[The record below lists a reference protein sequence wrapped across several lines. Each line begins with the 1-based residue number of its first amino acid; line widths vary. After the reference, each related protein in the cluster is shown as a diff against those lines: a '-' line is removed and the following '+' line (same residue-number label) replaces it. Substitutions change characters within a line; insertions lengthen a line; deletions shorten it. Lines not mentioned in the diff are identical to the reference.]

1 MMEVFAGFLTHTD
14 HHIGRLLDFLKQIGE
29 FDNTLIMVLSDNG
42 ASSEGGPTGSVNENL
57 FFNNVPESLEDNLKG
72 IDQLGGPTSYNHYA
86 WGWTWAGNTP
96 FRRWKRE
103 TYRGGTS
110 DPFIVHWP
118 KGLKAKGEVRTQYAH
133 AIDMVP
139 TVLELL
145 ELDPPT
151 SIRGV
156 TQSPIEGHSFAHALH
171 NAKATSKHVTQ
182 YFEMMGHR
190 SLYHDGWRAVCP
202 WPGPSFA
209 EAGEIGC
216 ELDIFDEARANGRLY
231 NYLPKMRRGVVNAVI
246 FSPMNKLTFEPDL
259 LIFLATVS
267 QAEIVLR
274 AMDYLSGGL
283 RESKTTGVFGCS
295 WLFTYPF
302 QTGKINYTV
311 TGLAFGMK
319 AKKVFPEGQILFSIP
334 YDRIP
339 ILIRNM
345 NDMIF
350 ELPSY
355 QESVEA
361 FKKRE
366 SRIIRK
372 LSEEAEA
379 TGQED

>member
-1 MMEVFAGFLTHTD
+1 MKPLKQDLSVFNKLNLANKPIGVKFLYRKPD
-14 HHIGRLLDFLKQIGE
+14 GIKRIGRPMAICEMLREAQS
-29 FDNTLIMVLSDNG
+29 SDSPFYIT
-42 ASSEGGPTGSVNENL
+42 AEDEDCFGSVT
-57 FFNNVPESLEDNLKG
+57 
-72 IDQLGGPTSYNHYA
+72 LGM
-86 WGWTWAGNTP
+86 
-96 FRRWKRE
+96 K
-103 TYRGGTS
+103 
-110 DPFIVHWP
+110 
-118 KGLKAKGEVRTQYAH
+118 
-133 AIDMVP
+133 
-139 TVLELL
+139 
-145 ELDPPT
+145 
-151 SIRGV
+151 
-156 TQSPIEGHSFAHALH
+156 
-171 NAKATSKHVTQ
+171 
-182 YFEMMGHR
+182 EM
-190 SLYHDGWRAVCP
+190 
-202 WPGPSFA
+202 PSFA